1 MHFLRKTTFNT
12 VIEVKYGFICI
23 VQIFSSFKRLT
34 FHKFKFYCLGINCK
48 SFPIDGNVDSDDA
61 DGFLRWPFEW
71 CLACVESFT
80 YNL

>member
-12 VIEVKYGFICI
+12 VIEVKYGFISF

-48 SFPIDGNVDSDDA
+48 SFSIDGNVDSDDA
-61 DGFLRWPFEW
+61 DGFLRWSFEW